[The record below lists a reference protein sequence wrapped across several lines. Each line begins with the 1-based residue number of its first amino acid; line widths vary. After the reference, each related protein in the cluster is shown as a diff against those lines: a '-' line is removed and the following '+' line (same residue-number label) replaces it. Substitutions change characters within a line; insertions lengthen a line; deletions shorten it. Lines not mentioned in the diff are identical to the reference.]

1 MKKLIA
7 LLISLMLVFGTATA
21 ESATASLQ
29 EMYAQ
34 AELLMV
40 QGDYAGAAAKFEALS
55 AYSDAAQMTLYCKAI
70 YAADMGM
77 YVVAV
82 DALRGMGQ
90 FKDAPQLARYY
101 TACSILRHA
110 ETYDP
115 TQMVDYDKYHQSW
128 SDTLVQ
134 SIRDP
139 SIVIVDWDLAC
150 CYWAKEMFAELALYK
165 DSLIKVSECDKLIQK
180 KLEDK
185 AAEKEKKYQE
195 ALAFENEGNYEQA
208 LEIFKSITDYKDSY
222 SHVTACMEAIA
233 EAQAAAALHE
243 KYTTA
248 VSYQEAGEYLEAYD
262 IFTSLDD
269 YLDSASRADECYS
282 ALTFVSAKF
291 TYYIAAID
299 KTFSYPITFDCDS
312 AGNIVYKKTH
322 PETYPTETRYVYEN
336 GQLVSSVE
344 NGISEYSDIS
354 NRVVGST
361 YTKQRVYNEYGDPIT
376 EQHKEKG
383 LDEVTTFSYTYDA
396 HGNKTVE
403 TTSKI
408 STNRYGKT
416 TSSDSASYEYEYEND
431 QVKKETRYYSNGKKL
446 HYIKTFE
453 YDDFGRILCEV
464 TTYYWDILKGNYD
477 IIEYSYE

>member
-7 LLISLMLVFGTATA
+7 LLISLVLVFGTAPA

-70 YAADMGM
+70 YAATMGM
-77 YVVAV
+77 YPMAV
-82 DALRGMGQ
+82 DALNSLGQ
-90 FKDAPQLARYY
+90 YKDASQLAQYY
-101 TACSILRHA
+101 SAVSYLEYAKTGNENLLVDFELYSEVWSQNILDS
-110 ETYDP
+110 YNNPDNQNVDP
-115 TQMVDYDKYHQSW
+115 K
-128 SDTLVQ
+128 
-134 SIRDP
+134 
-139 SIVIVDWDLAC
+139 LAYC
-150 CYWAKEMFAELALYK
+150 FLAKIIFQEHALYK
-165 DSLIKVSECDKLIQK
+165 DCLVKMAECDTLASEI
-180 KLEDK
+180 
-185 AAEKEKKYQE
+185 ATTNAEAEETERERKYQE
-195 ALAFENEGNYEQA
+195 ALAFEKEGNYEQA
-208 LEIFKSITDYKDSY
+208 LEIFKSITEYKDSY
-222 SHVTACMEAIA
+222 SHVTACMDAIDA
-233 EAQAAAALHE
+233 FALHE
-243 KYTTA
+243 KYTMA
-248 VSYQEAGEYLEAYD
+248 VSYQEAGEYWEAYD
-262 IFTSLDD
+262 IFILLGD

-282 ALTFVSAKF
+282 ALTFVSAKC
-291 TYYIAAID
+291 TYYIAASD

-322 PETYPTETRYVYEN
+322 RETFPTETTYVYEN

-431 QVKKETRYYSNGKKL
+431 QIKKETRYYSNGKL

-453 YDDFGRILCEV
+453 YDNFGRILYEV
-464 TTYYWDILKGNYD
+464 TTYYWDILEGNYD